1 VKVVSNASP
10 LITLARIGLLD
21 SLHKLFDIVHV
32 STEVYNEVVIAT
44 GEGLAVVS
52 CIGILEELYRRG
64 EIKDLRQSYEEIL
77 QQAIRVDLRMLQ
89 SSLAKFKLPPL

>member
-1 VKVVSNASP
+1 MKVVSNASP

-44 GEGLAVVS
+44 GEGLAVVG